1 LPNARARINT
11 DHHDLGFLYTLSACA
26 AHRLI
31 GSADGREAGL
41 DAARQLLARFDPVAG
56 VIQAWGT

>member
-1 LPNARARINT
+1 LRNARARINT

-31 GSADGREAGL
+31 GSVDGREAGL

-56 VIQAWGT
+56 VIQPGGT